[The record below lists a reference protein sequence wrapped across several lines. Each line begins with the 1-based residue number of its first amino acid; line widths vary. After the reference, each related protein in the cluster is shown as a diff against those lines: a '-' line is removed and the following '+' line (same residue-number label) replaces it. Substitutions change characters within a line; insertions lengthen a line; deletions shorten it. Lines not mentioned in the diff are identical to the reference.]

1 MHTKNEKFN
10 KDTEIIKEN
19 QTDTPES
26 KNTMNEI
33 KNAVEST
40 YNRLKQ
46 AEKKICELKHNNYE
60 IIQGRTNLED

>member
-10 KDTEIIKEN
+10 KDTEIIKKN

-33 KNAVEST
+33 KNTVEST

-46 AEKKICELKHNNYE
+46 AEKKSVN
-60 IIQGRTNLED
+60 